1 MIWLKRAG
9 WALAV
14 LCGLCAIVLLDF
26 MRHGGQFRTLKAHA
40 PGVCTAVPLEASAED
55 IQINRA
61 RGIAYLSMLDRR
73 AAMQGGSARGTILA
87 LDLNDPA
94 LPVTLALARAPEGFH
109 PHGLSLYRVGDGS
122 LRLFAVSHPQGA
134 PHTIEIFEQ
143 TSDEP
148 FRPVATI
155 TDPLL
160 VAPNAVAAVGA
171 RQFYVANDS
180 GAHNLWQRFSELV
193 LRLGRSQITYF
204 DGQTMRVVATDL
216 QSATG
221 IAISGDGMRVF
232 VSETLGRR
240 VRVYARN
247 AGTGELRFVESIE
260 LGSAADNLNFD
271 ADGNL
276 WIAAHPKTFEL
287 VRHFMSA
294 SHPSPTQIF
303 KWSPRAA
310 GSGGL
315 DEVLL
320 DDGRALSAG
329 SVGAVLGKRL
339 LIGSITERKLLA
351 CRLP

>member
-193 LRLGRSQITYF
+193 LRQGRSQITYF

-247 AGTGELRFVESIE
+247 A
-260 LGSAADNLNFD
+260 
-271 ADGNL
+271 
-276 WIAAHPKTFEL
+276 
-287 VRHFMSA
+287 
-294 SHPSPTQIF
+294 
-303 KWSPRAA
+303 
-310 GSGGL
+310 
-315 DEVLL
+315 
-320 DDGRALSAG
+320 
-329 SVGAVLGKRL
+329 
-339 LIGSITERKLLA
+339 
-351 CRLP
+351 